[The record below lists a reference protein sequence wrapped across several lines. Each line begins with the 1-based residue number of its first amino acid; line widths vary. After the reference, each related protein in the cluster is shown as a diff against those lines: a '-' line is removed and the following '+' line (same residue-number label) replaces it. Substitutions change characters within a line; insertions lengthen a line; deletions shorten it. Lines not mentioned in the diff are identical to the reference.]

1 MVGYRMNMNKM
12 FINRIMQAVGRMVA
26 YRCQWQWP
34 TWAGVICLSVGI
46 FSSSSVLATQVEYW
60 NAAAVSDALGPRQA
74 VPWNRSVITY
84 PASGKANLGANIVF
98 PNVSSMLWQGDDPK
112 ITMENAKFR
121 LVSKG
126 KIFDALQVSSGTYN
140 CKIKASFKDNRPGTA
155 EKRFSLDMMN
165 NSGLNQTE
173 YESLEVNN
181 GDTKVDEDVKNA
193 ALQDF
198 KFDVSCSGDNF
209 SWQRHPDQKI
219 KFDTSPNGDLVGFQ
233 VKTSSEN
240 DFVVWQRPLGSL
252 PEIKDPTVILQPPE
266 CFIPVFTGR
275 RFSFGEVQPID
286 EPPGSGQFN
295 PVKLKDM
302 NFIMR
307 VSCIVTE
314 GENTGGTVIVVA
326 SSNHIMPGT
335 QNQMLRVMH
344 NAEADSKEIDNEALG
359 VKLELSS
366 VEVQGPSKS
375 GPVSFSADP
384 DPKFSCMGNV
394 VVGKG
399 NTTQSMNKQITF
411 ADGSNST
418 DAGTGGF
425 VCLQV
430 ESPTPSTPPTQQTT
444 KFNFNVTGS
453 LWQLQRLKLSDYGYF
468 QTNLDMTLVRP

>member
-1 MVGYRMNMNKM
+1 MNMNKM
-12 FINRIMQAVGRMVA
+12 FINRMMQAIGRMVA
-26 YRCQWQWP
+26 YCCQWP
-34 TWAGVICLSVGI
+34 TWAGVICLSAGI

-84 PASGKANLGANIVF
+84 PAAGKANLGANIVF

-112 ITMENAKFR
+112 MTMENAKFR

-165 NSGLNQTE
+165 NAGLNQTE

-219 KFDTSPNGDLVGFQ
+219 KFDTSPNGDLIGFQ

-252 PEIKDPTVILQPPE
+252 PEIKDPTIILQPPN
-266 CFIPVFTGR
+266 CYIPIAYGR
-275 RFSFGEVQPID
+275 KFSFGEVLQID
-286 EPPGSGQFN
+286 GYQKGSQR
-295 PVKLKDM
+295 KLKDM
-302 NFIMR
+302 NFSMQVI
-307 VSCIVTE
+307 CLVTE
-314 GENTGGTVIVVA
+314 EENTGGTVIVVA
-326 SSNHIMPGT
+326 SSQNIMPGT
-335 QNQMLRVMH
+335 QNQMLQVIH
-344 NAEADSKEIDNEALG
+344 NTEADSKETDHKALG

-366 VEVQGPSKS
+366 VNVEGPFEST
-375 GPVSFSADP
+375 PVSFSADI
-384 DPKFSCMGNV
+384 DPKFSCTGDNV
-394 VVGKG
+394 VVGK
-399 NTTQSMNKQITF
+399 NKTTKSMNKQITF
-411 ADGSNST
+411 ANGSS
-418 DAGTGGF
+418 DADTGGF

-430 ESPTPSTPPTQQTT
+430 DNPSFSTTPSEKPKQQST
-444 KFNFNVTGS
+444 KFYLHFTGS
-453 LWQLQRLKLSDYGYF
+453 LWQIQKLEPSNYGYF
-468 QTNLDMTLVRP
+468 QTSFDMTLVRP

>member
-1 MVGYRMNMNKM
+1 MVGYRMNMNEM
-12 FINRIMQAVGRMVA
+12 FINRIVQAVGRMVA
-26 YRCQWQWP
+26 YCCQWP

-98 PNVSSMLWQGDDPK
+98 PNVSSMLWQGDPK
-112 ITMENAKFR
+112 MTMENAKFR

-126 KIFDALQVSSGTYN
+126 KIFDDLQISSGTYN

-155 EKRFSLDMMN
+155 EKRFLLDMMN
-165 NSGLNQTE
+165 NAGLNQTE
-173 YESLEVNN
+173 YASLEVNN

-219 KFDTSPNGDLVGFQ
+219 KFDTSPNGDLIGFQ

-252 PEIKDPTVILQPPE
+252 PEIKDPTVILQPPNCYFPVAYDRRLHFGE
-266 CFIPVFTGR
+266 VLQINGYPGGQRKLKDIDFTIPVFCL
-275 RFSFGEVQPID
+275 V
-286 EPPGSGQFN
+286 N
-295 PVKLKDM
+295 
-302 NFIMR
+302 
-307 VSCIVTE
+307 E

-326 SSNHIMPGT
+326 SSHYIMPGT

-344 NAEADSKEIDNEALG
+344 NTPESKEIDNEALG
-359 VKLELSS
+359 VKLNLSS
-366 VEVQGPSKS
+366 VGVERPLESN
-375 GPVSFSADP
+375 PVSFSADL
-384 DPKFSCMGNV
+384 DPKFSCMGNI

-399 NTTQSMNKQITF
+399 NTTQTMDKQITF
-411 ADGSNST
+411 GNGST
-418 DAGTGGF
+418 DVDTGGF

-430 ESPTPSTPPTQQTT
+430 ENPSFSLTPPKPPKREITR
-444 KFNFNVTGS
+444 FNLNFTGS
-453 LWQLQRLKLSDYGYF
+453 LWQLRGLKPSDYGYF
-468 QTNLDMTLVRP
+468 QTNFDMTLVRP

>member
-26 YRCQWQWP
+26 YRCQRP

-181 GDTKVDEDVKNA
+181 GDTKIDEDVKNA

-198 KFDVSCSGDNF
+198 KFDASCSGDNF

-233 VKTSSEN
+233 VKTSREN

-266 CFIPVFTGR
+266 CFFPDYSYGTE
-275 RFSFGEVQPID
+275 FSFDEVLPID
-286 EPPGSGQFN
+286 GPPGSGHFN
-295 PVKLKDM
+295 PVKLKEM
-302 NFIMR
+302 SVPLK

-326 SSNHIMPGT
+326 SSQHIMPGT
-335 QNQMLRVMH
+335 QNQMLRVIH
-344 NAEADSKEIDNEALG
+344 NAEEDNKEIDNEALG
-359 VKLELSS
+359 VKLVLSH
-366 VEVQGPSKS
+366 VGVQGPSQS

-384 DPKFSCMGNV
+384 KFSCGGNI

-411 ADGSNST
+411 ADGNNSK

-430 ESPTPSTPPTQQTT
+430 ENPTPSTPPTQQTT
-444 KFNFNVTGS
+444 TFRFSFTGS
-453 LWQLQRLKLSDYGYF
+453 VWQLRRLTRSDYGAF
-468 QTNLDMTLVRP
+468 QTSFDMTLVRP